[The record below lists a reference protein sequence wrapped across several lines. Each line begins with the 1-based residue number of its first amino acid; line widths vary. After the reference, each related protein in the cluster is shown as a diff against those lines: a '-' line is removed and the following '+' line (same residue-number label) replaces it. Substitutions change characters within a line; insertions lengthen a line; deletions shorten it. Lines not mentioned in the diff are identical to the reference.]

1 MMLSYCSFLSLHP
14 EECRT
19 SVDYVMDS
27 PTTKTIL
34 SVWEDEVENTNTRE
48 KASSLSLFIVALM
61 WNIEVFYS

>member
-1 MMLSYCSFLSLHP
+1 
-14 EECRT
+14 
-19 SVDYVMDS
+19 MDS

-61 WNIEVFYS
+61 WNIEAFYS